1 MHLFLTSTKNGNVSL
16 GTKDLLRSGECISL
30 LVLQSHVD
38 RASFPSRRQVC
49 GAQVIILEA
58 LRVFKRY

>member
-1 MHLFLTSTKNGNVSL
+1 MNGNVSL
-16 GTKDLLRSGECISL
+16 GTKDLLRSGERISPS
-30 LVLQSHVD
+30 VLQSHVD